1 MSNDCEVIQHSWIM
15 GESSAAAGSD
25 APQSAGFTPL
35 EALVA
40 DTRRCCL
47 RPFRFFVSWQ
57 GVLTLAYTCA
67 WSARISARMVL
78 TRSDDP
84 CPFRCCLSL
93 RQHSQAQQC

>member
-1 MSNDCEVIQHSWIM
+1 LP
-15 GESSAAAGSD
+15 AAAGSD
-25 APQSAGFTPL
+25 PARSAGYTPL

-67 WSARISARMVL
+67 YQLTSACK
-78 TRSDDP
+78 RS
-84 CPFRCCLSL
+84 
-93 RQHSQAQQC
+93 

>member
-1 MSNDCEVIQHSWIM
+1 MDELP
-15 GESSAAAGSD
+15 AAAGSD
-25 APQSAGFTPL
+25 PARSAGYTPL

-67 WSARISARMVL
+67 YQLTSACK
-78 TRSDDP
+78 RS
-84 CPFRCCLSL
+84 
-93 RQHSQAQQC
+93 